1 VTGRERLEAVLRR
14 QPADRLAWTAYVDR
28 RTLEALPG
36 KLRGASAID
45 FYDHIGCDIFLL
57 NGYGASE
64 RLSSPA
70 FEWASEVETRRQRHG
85 DGHTSDWL
93 TPWGALTAAY
103 RRGHPIKY
111 PVATLEDLRI
121 YRRMWEGAGYR
132 ASDDRPVF
140 ERINAALGDRGI
152 VTRFWGPS
160 AIPRLLEQD
169 VGVENFYYLLAD
181 HRGEMEELFALM
193 HEREMEAFRALA
205 AGPADVV
212 ILCENTSTHYISP
225 EVYYKYNG
233 PHVRDFVDAVHAAG
247 KTAVIH
253 MCGHV
258 RNILDLIRETGLD
271 GIHALTPPPTG
282 DTPWEL
288 ALDKLG
294 EDLIVIG
301 ALEPTVIQLG
311 SVADIGP
318 ALDRL
323 LTPRL
328 RRANLV
334 LCAFGDGLPVPPERF
349 RAVADWMER
358 NGAA

>member
-1 VTGRERLEAVLRR
+1 VTGRDRLEAVLRR
-14 QPADRLAWTAYVDR
+14 RPVDRLAWTAYVGR
-28 RTLEALPG
+28 HTLEALPG
-36 KLRGASAID
+36 KLRGASEVD

-57 NGYGASE
+57 NGSGASE
-64 RLSSPA
+64 RLSSPR
-70 FEWASEVETRRQRHG
+70 FKWSPEVEVRRRAEG
-85 DGHTSDWL
+85 EGHSIDWV
-93 TPWGALTAAY
+93 TPWGTLGAAY
-103 RRGHPIKY
+103 RRGHPVKY
-111 PVATLEDLRI
+111 PVATPEDLRV

-132 ASDDRPVF
+132 AADDRQVF
-140 ERINAALGDRGI
+140 ERINAAIGDRGM

-160 AIPRLLEQD
+160 TVPRLLEQD
-169 VGVENFYYLLAD
+169 MGVENFYYLLAD
-181 HRGEMEELFALM
+181 HRGEMEGLFALM
-193 HEREMEAFRALA
+193 HEREMEAFRLLA

-233 PHVRDFVDAVHAAG
+233 PHVRDFVEVVHAAG
-247 KTAVIH
+247 KTAIIH

-271 GIHALTPPPTG
+271 GVHALTPPPTG

-294 EDLIVIG
+294 EDLILIG
-301 ALEPTVIQLG
+301 ALEPTVFQLG
-311 SVADIGP
+311 SVKDIGP
-318 ALDRL
+318 ALDRF

-328 RRANLV
+328 RRANLII
-334 LCAFGDGLPVPPERF
+334 CAFADGTAVPPERF
-349 RAVADWMER
+349 RAVAAWMEK